1 MQVKKKRAKSY
12 KPRTIS
18 LNTMKVATNRQSI
31 LTDTEKSPLLVE
43 ARGALDRLRTGRLDH
58 QSWSYLADA
67 ANVGE
72 ALSIGGICSDAPSM
86 AILIKMQLALK
97 AIAERVNGRGIW
109 SAKGTELVAITE
121 GLERH
126 ELQLEF
132 CSLHEL
138 RVAVD
143 KVKRDVRAARE
154 GRMTAVT
161 IVAPSFDHELEAA

>member
-18 LNTMKVATNRQSI
+18 HNTMKVATNRQSI
-31 LTDTEKSPLLVE
+31 LTDTEKAPLLVE
-43 ARGALDRLRTGRLDH
+43 ARGALERLRTGRLDH

-132 CSLHEL
+132 CSLNEL

-143 KVKRDVRAARE
+143 KVKRNVRAARE
-154 GRMTAVT
+154 GRMSAVT
-161 IVAPSFDHELEAA
+161 IVAPSFDRELEAA